1 MLKLIYTETDLHIE
15 KLTTSVEDW
24 IGQRVLLA
32 LRVGNKVVVEPMNA
46 SFSLSTNLAGWND
59 LEYLLCREASETV
72 ALSICD
78 ADSIEIGL
86 EGYWLAKSCTSEEG
100 VFVTHL
106 PPKVEAALLKMWQVY
121 RRCEPLPDWETAEE
135 NC

>member
-15 KLTTSVEDW
+15 KLTASVEEW

-32 LRVGNKVVVEPMNA
+32 LRVGDKVVVEPMNA

-59 LEYLLCREASETV
+59 LEYLICREASDSV

-86 EGYWLAKSCTSEEG
+86 EGYWLASNCNSEEG

-106 PPKVEAALLKMWQVY
+106 PPKVEASLLEVWQVH
-121 RRCEPLPDWETAEE
+121 RCYEPHFDWETAEE

>member
-15 KLTTSVEDW
+15 KLTASVEDW

-32 LRVGNKVVVEPMNA
+32 LRVGKKVVVEPMNA

-59 LEYLLCREASETV
+59 LEYLICREANEAV

-86 EGYWLAKSCTSEEG
+86 EGYWLASSCTSEEG
-100 VFVTHL
+100 VFVTNL
-106 PPKVEAALLKMWQVY
+106 PPKVETALLKMWQLY
-121 RRCEPLPDWETAEE
+121 HCCEPLLDWETAEE